1 MARKPNYRFERQE
14 RDRKKAAKKE
24 AKAKAKAE
32 KSEQPG
38 TGSDD
43 PSHGA
48 AEGREP

>member
-32 KSEQPG
+32 KTETGEDVTPDNQEQA
-38 TGSDD
+38 D
-43 PSHGA
+43 PPA
-48 AEGREP
+48 A